1 MYNDSQK
8 YIKLKKR
15 AFFWAPICKY
25 SLFVTIQPKNASQK
39 PKRWY
44 LRIQTFFLR
53 FSSHSR
59 WCNIAARGLL
69 SFASEHKICNTFA
82 LKRFVYLRNLVSIS
96 TRVVRHYGRCIQ
108 LNRSLVKLDMFQAFT
123 APRRKKDVSKE
134 PPLFIFETIYVTC
147 RGFIWLWRM
156 CCENT
161 KLNARLALR
170 QRADLLVANIS
181 TNNVLWFGHAHF
193 RCFTFYINQ
202 FIIHSQTHT
211 HANK

>member
-1 MYNDSQK
+1 MHNDSQK

-15 AFFWAPICKY
+15 ALFWAPICKY

-82 LKRFVYLRNLVSIS
+82 LKRLVYLRNLVSIPHES
-96 TRVVRHYGRCIQ
+96 SAHYGRFIQ
-108 LNRSLVKLDMFQAFT
+108 LNRRLVKLDMFQAFT
-123 APRRKKDVSKE
+123 TPRRKKTWVKNRLC
-134 PPLFIFETIYVTC
+134 LFLKRFMSLVE
-147 RGFIWLWRM
+147 
-156 CCENT
+156 
-161 KLNARLALR
+161 
-170 QRADLLVANIS
+170 DLSGYDECVEVRS
-181 TNNVLWFGHAHF
+181 
-193 RCFTFYINQ
+193 C
-202 FIIHSQTHT
+202 SQPNTHT
-211 HANK
+211 RKK